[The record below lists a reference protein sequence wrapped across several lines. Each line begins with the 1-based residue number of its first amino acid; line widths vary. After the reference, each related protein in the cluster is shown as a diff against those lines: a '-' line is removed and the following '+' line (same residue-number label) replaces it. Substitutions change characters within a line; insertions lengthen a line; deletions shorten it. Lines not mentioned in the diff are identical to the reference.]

1 MNTFLQLMER
11 TFFLNGSGPS
21 QRDVAY
27 QPDAEKYK
35 SHIKRRLEKEQL
47 PKELPEGFQLSCI
60 RCWQRRVLISAR
72 KIR

>member
-11 TFFLNGSGPS
+11 TFLLNGSGPS

-35 SHIKRRLEKEQL
+35 SHIKRRLENEQL
-47 PKELPEGFQLSCI
+47 PKELPEGFPAKLHSLLPEKGSDF
-60 RCWQRRVLISAR
+60 REEE
-72 KIR
+72 